1 MPIFSSK
8 RLRIVRKRFFLYC
21 DIQHNTD
28 YVTSYGRTLMKSSWF
43 NKKRILLITVSVVI
57 IVALC
62 VGIFALKD
70 NMSSNSPK
78 DGSNITVSSAE
89 DAATQLKELGD
100 DIGYENALSELTE
113 KSTTTIDGDTYYRLQ
128 QNYQG
133 IPVYGRTVVCVTD
146 EDGNTTAITGNVMDV
161 GGNIRLE
168 ATISYEQIEESVYSY
183 FENTLGYTEITA
195 MDIPMPDENYLCIY
209 NSEANG
215 TSCLAYNIH
224 IIIIN
229 ATEVGAFETIIDANS
244 AEILLVNSQL
254 KYDTEVTIDLQ
265 GQEQLYEDVRCAVE
279 DGTYKLNDLQFGIGA
294 CLAINKMTLFDFLT
308 DFKAQHYNGAEA
320 VIWNQKSSPDEAA
333 VDAYVNTQISYHF
346 FDKVLGNKST
356 DGKGEAVI
364 AVLTGLIQKDGVDWT
379 NNAYSR
385 SSHSDGSKVTVLGFG
400 IGEDNGIT
408 LSAYLD
414 TVAHEYMHGVETFHS
429 NMTYSGES
437 GAIMEAL
444 SDIFGEIVES
454 WNKENNG
461 LVQASPD
468 WIHNIGRN
476 LNNPEKS
483 GNPWAYK
490 GKNWY
495 SGSQDNG
502 GVHINSTVISHAAY
516 LMSKDGGG
524 LLSMDELAKLWYRAM
539 LMMPSDCDFAECRT
553 LVELAAVSMGL
564 SDAQIACV
572 KEAFDTVGINNS
584 ETVDYEL
591 SSTATLSVYGADT
604 NLYSDYT
611 MQIAG
616 TQTIWNQDADPTTDD
631 IYNYYIYFRQN
642 TTTEKYYETRHI
654 ITAEPVSLDLKYGV
668 YTITLIDDEGGGT
681 PVSFRIK
688 VGRQNG
694 KDNLDIY
701 TNFVVGNSKQETTP
715 GTNTTEP
722 DTNGTE
728 GNANKITCYIVSTR
742 GFSDGVA
749 WVEARQKENGV
760 IVETQ
765 WACID
770 TSGNVLF
777 MLDPNTFE
785 PSSFANGVSLCKTYD
800 SDYEVNA
807 YNIIDKSGNIV
818 FSSTDGSFDAVIAY
832 SDGYF
837 AVYTYTESFREA
849 GYTVFFMNHKGEVTN
864 QIDGLRTEL
873 PELINCGEGVFA
885 EKTRQ
890 SAAGTVDY
898 RFYDAKTGCQY
909 AIGGI
914 GYHTDISYIFHNG
927 YAVIEGPRMG
937 DTPRL
942 VSTDGQITELKQFGY
957 GSYYDFGPVSDGGFV
972 CTSYYQDKVEW
983 VKFYDISTGTL
994 TRLGNYGERVALNR
1008 ATGFRFDNGSM
1019 LLPLIGADGKN
1030 YYTIVDK
1037 SGQSLFDP
1045 VVCKYADAEGDNRIL
1060 VKFEDKT
1067 VAYNG
1072 RGEMIFE
1079 LPAGQSVDSYQDGVA
1094 RLVGSDYAISNT
1106 YIDLYG
1112 KSLFDSDILLFKSK
1126 K

>member
-1 MPIFSSK
+1 
-8 RLRIVRKRFFLYC
+8 
-21 DIQHNTD
+21 
-28 YVTSYGRTLMKSSWF
+28 MKSSWF

-113 KSTTTIDGDTYYRLQ
+113 KSTTTVDGDIYYRLQ

-133 IPVYGRTVVCVTD
+133 LPVYGRTVVCVTD
-146 EDGNTTAITGNVMDV
+146 ENGTAIAITGNALDV
-161 GGNIRLE
+161 GDNIQLE
-168 ATISYEQIEESVYSY
+168 PSISYEQIKESVYSY
-183 FENTLGYTEITA
+183 FENTLGYTEITT
-195 MDIPMPDENYLCIY
+195 MDIPIPDKDHLCIY
-209 NSEANG
+209 NSEVDG
-215 TSCLAYNIH
+215 VLCLAYNID
-224 IIIIN
+224 IVFKN
-229 ATEVGAFETIIDANS
+229 VTEVGAFETIIDANS
-244 AEILLVNSQL
+244 AEILFVNSKL
-254 KYDTEVTIDLQ
+254 KYDTEVTLNLQ

-279 DGTYKLNDLQFGIGA
+279 DGTYKLNDVQFGIGA

-308 DFKAQHYNGAEA
+308 EFRAQHYDGAED
-320 VIWNQKSSPDEAA
+320 VVWDQKSSPNEAA
-333 VDAYVNTQISYHF
+333 VDAYVNTQISYQF

-356 DGKGEAVI
+356 DGKGKAVI
-364 AVLTGLIQKDGVDWT
+364 AVLSGVIQKDGEDWT
-379 NNAYSR
+379 NNAYSS
-385 SSHSDGSKVTVLGFG
+385 SSHTDDSKVTVLGFG
-400 IGEDNGIT
+400 IGVDNGVA

-444 SDIFGEIVES
+444 SDIFGELVES
-454 WNKENNG
+454 WNKENKG
-461 LVQASPD
+461 LTQASPD

-476 LNNPEKS
+476 LNDPEKS

-516 LMSKDGGG
+516 LMSEDGGG
-524 LLSMDELAKLWYRAM
+524 LLTMNELAKLWYRAM

-553 LVELAAVSMGL
+553 LVELAAKSMGL
-564 SDAQIACV
+564 SDAQIVCV
-572 KEAFDTVGINNS
+572 GEAFDTVEISNG
-584 ETVDYEL
+584 EPVDYEV
-591 SSTATLSVYGADT
+591 SSSATLSVYGADS
-604 NLYSDYT
+604 NLCSNYT

-616 TQTIWNQDADPTTDD
+616 TKTVWNKEVDPTEDF
-631 IYNYYIYFRQN
+631 YNMYIYFKQN
-642 TTTEKYYETRHI
+642 TSTEKYYETRK
-654 ITAEPVSLDLKYGV
+654 ITTNEPVLLGLDLGT
-668 YTITLIDDEGGGT
+668 YTITLIDDNGTGT
-681 PVSFRIK
+681 PVSFKIK
-688 VGRQNG
+688 VGGQDG

-701 TNFVVGNSKQETTP
+701 TDFVVDDSHQETTP
-715 GTNTTEP
+715 GMNATEP
-722 DTNGTE
+722 DINGPE
-728 GNANKITCYIVSTR
+728 SNDDKITYYIGSTR

-777 MLDPNTFE
+777 MLEPNTFE
-785 PSSFANGVSLCKTYD
+785 PSSFTNGVSLYKTYD

-818 FSSTDGSFDAVIAY
+818 FSSTDGSFDAVIAH

-864 QIDGLRTEL
+864 QIDGLRTEI

-898 RFYDAKTGCQY
+898 KFYDAKTGCQY

-937 DTPRL
+937 DIPKL
-942 VSTDGQITELKQFGY
+942 VSTDGQITELKQFRY
-957 GSYYDFGPVSDGGFV
+957 GSFYDFGPVSDGGFV
-972 CTSYYQDKVEW
+972 CTSYYQDKVERVW
-983 VKFYDISTGTL
+983 FYDISTGTL
-994 TRLGNYGERVALNR
+994 TQLGNYGERVELNR
-1008 ATGFRFDNGSM
+1008 ATGFHFDNGSM
-1019 LLPLIGADGKN
+1019 LLPLVGADGKN
-1030 YYTIVDK
+1030 YYTIMDK
-1037 SGQSLFDP
+1037 SGRSLFDP
-1045 VVCKYADAEGDNRIL
+1045 VVCKSAYAEGDDRIL

-1094 RLVGSDYAISNT
+1094 RLVGSDYAILNT

-1112 KSLFDSDILLFKSK
+1112 KPLFDSEILSFKSK
-1126 K
+1126 

>member
-1 MPIFSSK
+1 
-8 RLRIVRKRFFLYC
+8 
-21 DIQHNTD
+21 
-28 YVTSYGRTLMKSSWF
+28 MKSSWF

-78 DGSNITVSSAE
+78 DCSNITVSSAE

-133 IPVYGRTVVCVTD
+133 IPVYGRTVVYVTD
-146 EDGNTTAITGNVMDV
+146 EKGKTIAITGNALDV
-161 GGNIRLE
+161 GEKID
-168 ATISYEQIEESVYSY
+168 TVP
-183 FENTLGYTEITA
+183 TA
-195 MDIPMPDENYLCIY
+195 SI
-209 NSEANG
+209 
-215 TSCLAYNIH
+215 
-224 IIIIN
+224 
-229 ATEVGAFETIIDANS
+229 
-244 AEILLVNSQL
+244 
-254 KYDTEVTIDLQ
+254 
-265 GQEQLYEDVRCAVE
+265 EQLTAKIAAY
-279 DGTYKLNDLQFGIGA
+279 
-294 CLAINKMTLFDFLT
+294 TL
-308 DFKAQHYNGAEA
+308 
-320 VIWNQKSSPDEAA
+320 DELGFA
-333 VDAYVNTQISYHF
+333 VDACVTSILSKELVWYVDSSENTALAYCVMAYIGENPYEVVVDANTGEVFAMTCQIATESVSVNMSVNDYEHEINLWQEEDGRYITYDAENDIRVLSANGETLIKYVIVEDSTGAKYIYDPVAELWFDEHLVVSAAPTSFNFVDFGFKTKEAISGVTQPTFSSLETMDQDACKMLFFVTVANDYFTEALSREGWGNGTTETLEVVFDCANGSYHYSP
-346 FDKVLGNKST
+346 VRGVSMLSIES
-356 DGKGEAVI
+356 GES
-364 AVLTGLIQKDGVDWT
+364 L
-379 NNAYSR
+379 N
-385 SSHSDGSKVTVLGFG
+385 
-400 IGEDNGIT
+400 
-408 LSAYLD
+408 
-414 TVAHEYMHGVETFHS
+414 TVAHELTHAMERS
-429 NMTYSGES
+429 ASRMTYSGES

-444 SDIFGEIVES
+444 SDIFAEFV
-454 WNKENNG
+454 ENNLLGECDWLFDSG
-461 LVQASPD
+461 L
-468 WIHNIGRN
+468 RN
-476 LNNPEKS
+476 LIDPSLSTES
-483 GNPWAYK
+483 GMPHPITYQGQHWYE
-490 GKNWY
+490 GKD
-495 SGSQDNG
+495 SSTF
-502 GVHINSTVISHAAY
+502 VHINSTVISHTAY

-524 LLSMDELAKLWYRAM
+524 LLTVDELAKLWYRAM

-553 LVELAAVSMGL
+553 LVELAARSMGL
-564 SDAQIACV
+564 SDTQIACV
-572 KEAFDTVGINNS
+572 EEAFDTVGISNG
-584 ETVDYEL
+584 ETVDYEV
-591 SSTATLSVYGADT
+591 SSSATLSVYGADS
-604 NLYSDYT
+604 NLCSNYS

-616 TQTIWNQDADPTTDD
+616 TKTVWNKGVDPTEDF
-631 IYNYYIYFRQN
+631 YNMYIYFKQN
-642 TTTEKYYETRHI
+642 TFTEKHYETRKI
-654 ITAEPVSLDLKYGV
+654 ATNEPVLLGLDLGT
-668 YTITLIDDEGGGT
+668 YTITLIDDKGTGT
-681 PVSFRIK
+681 PVSFKIK
-688 VGRQNG
+688 VGGQNG

-701 TNFVVGNSKQETTP
+701 TNFVVDDSQLDATP

-728 GNANKITCYIVSTR
+728 GNTNMITYYIGSTR

-785 PSSFANGVSLCKTYD
+785 PSSFANGVSLYKTYD

-818 FSSTDGSFDAVIAY
+818 FSSTDGSFDAVIAH
-832 SDGYF
+832 SRGYF

-849 GYTVFFMNHKGEVTN
+849 GYTVFFMNPKGEVTN
-864 QIDGLRTEL
+864 QIDGLRTEI

-885 EKTRQ
+885 EKIRQ
-890 SAAGTVDY
+890 NADAAVTY
-898 RFYDAKTGCQY
+898 RFYDAKTGNEY
-909 AIGGI
+909 EVGGI
-914 GYHTDISYIFHNG
+914 SSHKSMSYIFHNG
-927 YAVIEGPRMG
+927 YAVIEGKRMG
-937 DTPRL
+937 DIPKL
-942 VSTDGQITELKQFGY
+942 VSTDGQIIELKQFGY
-957 GSYYDFGPVSDGGFV
+957 GSFYNFGPVSDGGFV

-994 TRLGNYGERVALNR
+994 TQLGNYGERVALNR

-1019 LLPLIGADGKN
+1019 LLPLNGADGKT

-1037 SGQSLFDP
+1037 SGQSLFEP
-1045 VVCKYADAEGDNRIL
+1045 VVCKYADSEGSDRIL
-1060 VKFEDKT
+1060 VKYDDKT

-1072 RGEMIFE
+1072 RGEVIFE

-1112 KSLFDSDILLFKSK
+1112 KPIFDSDILLFKSK